1 MVVDMLILVRDR
13 LGGCMAV
20 DMLILVRDRLGG
32 WMAVDSG
39 ETGQG

>member
-1 MVVDMLILVRDR
+1 MVRLARDRLGGCMDVDMLILVRDR

-20 DMLILVRDRLGG
+20 D
-32 WMAVDSG
+32 SG